1 MGRAIDLFVTYR
13 FIKLLVTP
21 FEKTDAYRL
30 GIIDA
35 DGKRILVPGTTNK
48 PTPLRTVEEK
58 SAYTVLHKLVF
69 NIKKIF
75 AKVPGLRTK
84 LGTYAAALFL
94 LKDTFKESVDDPD
107 IFEKE
112 FMKYL
117 KEQGYEIDDTISE
130 EVIGFGEVL
139 PKGEYKLANDI
150 LNKEE
155 EELSAKKGDKVVA
168 FDDEAP
174 VDTILGVDIFPVVH
188 VKTQEKIYS
197 GNERE
202 KIISYTLT
210 SIQTILAQNRFAKI
224 AYEYFKSLKEPYVSP
239 IASNIIKP
247 IILMSL
253 IKLKVKNKLE
263 FTNMNLK
270 KSLNSIK
277 NKIGE
282 ILGHYPNLL
291 VNISELTPKAIPSSD
306 IIKKYQR
313 NL

>member
-21 FEKTDAYRL
+21 FEKTDAFKL

-35 DGKRILVPGTTNK
+35 DGKRILEPGTSNK
-48 PTPLRTVEEK
+48 PTTLRTVEEK

-75 AKVPGLRTK
+75 GKVPGLRTK

-117 KEQGYEIDDTISE
+117 KEEGYEIDNSISE

-139 PKGEYKLANDI
+139 PKGEYKLASDI

-168 FDDEAP
+168 YDDEAP
-174 VDTILGVDIFPVVH
+174 VDTILGIDIFPVIH
-188 VKTQEKIYS
+188 IKTQEKIYV
-197 GNERE
+197 G
-202 KIISYTLT
+202 
-210 SIQTILAQNRFAKI
+210 
-224 AYEYFKSLKEPYVSP
+224 
-239 IASNIIKP
+239 
-247 IILMSL
+247 
-253 IKLKVKNKLE
+253 LE
-263 FTNMNLK
+263 DLVQWKNLK
-270 KSLNSIK
+270 I
-277 NKIGE
+277 
-282 ILGHYPNLL
+282 
-291 VNISELTPKAIPSSD
+291 
-306 IIKKYQR
+306 
-313 NL
+313 

>member
-155 EELSAKKGDKVVA
+155 EELSAKKV
-168 FDDEAP
+168 
-174 VDTILGVDIFPVVH
+174 TRLLL
-188 VKTQEKIYS
+188 
-197 GNERE
+197 
-202 KIISYTLT
+202 LT
-210 SIQTILAQNRFAKI
+210 TKRQLIQ
-224 AYEYFKSLKEPYVSP
+224 Y
-239 IASNIIKP
+239 
-247 IILMSL
+247 
-253 IKLKVKNKLE
+253 
-263 FTNMNLK
+263 
-270 KSLNSIK
+270 
-277 NKIGE
+277 
-282 ILGHYPNLL
+282 
-291 VNISELTPKAIPSSD
+291 
-306 IIKKYQR
+306 
-313 NL
+313 